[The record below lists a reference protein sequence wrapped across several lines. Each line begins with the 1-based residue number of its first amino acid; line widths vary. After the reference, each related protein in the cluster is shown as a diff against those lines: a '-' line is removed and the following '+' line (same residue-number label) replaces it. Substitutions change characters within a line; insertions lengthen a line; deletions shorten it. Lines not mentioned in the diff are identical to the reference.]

1 MAQIKA
7 RGTRPILSEDL
18 LDIEDKREFVDKM
31 NFKLVVP
38 KVLVRINAT
47 YYQKLSQVIN
57 SQTSQIALKPIQR
70 MLSNLVEL
78 KEVMNKSKPQASL
91 GLELELD
98 LPKRQRRREN
108 VK

>member
-18 LDIEDKREFVDKM
+18 LDTEDKREFVDRM
-31 NFKLVVP
+31 HFKLVVP

-57 SQTSQIALKPIQR
+57 S
-70 MLSNLVEL
+70 
-78 KEVMNKSKPQASL
+78 
-91 GLELELD
+91 
-98 LPKRQRRREN
+98 
-108 VK
+108 

>member
-18 LDIEDKREFVDKM
+18 LDTEDKREFVNKM
-31 NFKLVVP
+31 NFKLIVP

-57 SQTSQIALKPIQR
+57 STTSQVKLKPPER
-70 MLSNLVEL
+70 KFSNLIII
-78 KEVMNKSKPQASL
+78 
-91 GLELELD
+91 
-98 LPKRQRRREN
+98 
-108 VK
+108 